1 MLGRIVEVAEDNRH
15 LSLFRGFLL
24 VKSTEGDKQEIGRV
38 PIDDIAAVIANSHGL
53 SYSNNLLVALAE
65 QGSPFVLCA
74 ANHNAVGM
82 LLPLDGNYE
91 VSRRIDAQIEAKRP
105 LKKQLWSSIVRSKLE
120 QQASV
125 LQAIGEPSVPISS
138 LIKKVK
144 SGDPENIEAQ
154 AARRYWTLLFGS
166 SFRRDRQAD
175 GINSLLNY
183 GYTVLRAT
191 VARAVVAAGLHPA
204 IGLHHSNAMNAM
216 RLVDDLIEP
225 FRPLVDL
232 GVFRLTQINL
242 CEITPETKRVLV
254 RLMYEDVITSSG
266 TTPVTVSAQKL
277 AVSLAQIFLGERDKL
292 DLPLSSEPFI
302 LGDIIN

>member
-1 MLGRIVEVAEDNRH
+1 MLGRIVEIAEDNRH
-15 LSLFRGFLL
+15 LSLYRGFLL
-24 VKSTEGDKQEIGRV
+24 VKSTEGERQEIGRV
-38 PIDDIAAVIANSHGL
+38 PIDDICAVIANSHGL
-53 SYSNNLLVALAE
+53 SYSNSLLVALAE

-82 LLPLDGNYE
+82 LWPIDGNYE
-91 VSRRIDAQIEAKRP
+91 VSRRIDAQIEAKLP
-105 LKKQLWSSIVRSKLE
+105 LRKQLWSSIVRSKLE

-125 LQAIGEPSVPISS
+125 LKAIGEPNVPLLA
-138 LIKKVK
+138 LIKKVR
-144 SGDPENIEAQ
+144 SGDPDNIEAQ

-175 GINSLLNY
+175 DLNALLNY

-204 IGLHHSNAMNAM
+204 IGLHHSNASNAM

-232 GVFRLTQINL
+232 GVFRLAKKDL
-242 CEITPETKRVLV
+242 CQVTPETKRVLV
-254 RLMYEDVITSSG
+254 RLMYEDMLTTSG
-266 TTPVTVSAQKL
+266 TTPVTVCAQKL
-277 AVSLAQIFLGERDKL
+277 AVSLAQVFLGERDKL
-292 DLPLSSEPFI
+292 DLPLVSEPYI
-302 LGDIIN
+302 LGDII